1 MSPARI
7 WERDGTLTAIGQ
19 LLSDARESHGGSLF
33 IVGQAGLGKTTMVE
47 RAQVLAGDQFRVGI
61 GRGDASEATLPF
73 GIVDQA
79 LGALGFKSRLA
90 GRGAPVRSGL
100 DARAARC
107 YAALQFLEEAPR
119 PTLLLLDDLHW
130 ADEDSLG
137 LLSFLCRRI
146 GGLPIAVIGTL
157 RPWPAPALEMAHRI
171 AKDADATI
179 DQLRPLTESGAAE
192 LLSDRAGRQITPSSA
207 RRAAELAAG
216 NPLLLEQVALNIR
229 KGKGIP
235 EVSGDTSAVEAGLL
249 RSRFMG
255 ISADELR
262 YAQAASILG
271 SRFRPAMASA
281 IAELSPTHGDRILE
295 ALCRGGTFRA
305 EASTLARFAHPMLR
319 QVVYDEVPV
328 PVRSR
333 WHARAF
339 RLLVSAKA
347 DAAEAAEH
355 ASRADLAGDP
365 EAIAILAEA
374 GRAAMRA
381 GAISRAR
388 QRLQAAAEAAG
399 AGAAVDLLMDLGE
412 VLLESGDGQAAAAA
426 YRRVLASPNLV
437 DGVRSVA
444 QRMLGRALFIR
455 GAVQDAAAAFDAA
468 VVCALPDDRPN
479 AAEALLDQAFAL
491 WPTGGPALAMPLLER
506 ARQLATGAPA
516 SLRVRADTFWGFT
529 AFVRGDPAG
538 IAVVNSAVKHA
549 FANPEA
555 DTADFSWSWGTLGT
569 YGNMA
574 KWTERFADATRA
586 YEVGITAAD
595 RMGLPV
601 AIAAVTIMHADTCIR
616 TGKLR
621 LALELADQA
630 TLLSD
635 LAPERA
641 FWAAITH
648 AYILA
653 EMGHMDECLAWWQR
667 ATALAEP
674 DEASVGR
681 VWLWHVE
688 AVLAM
693 HARQTEQAC
702 AVFERLHALVNRLEI
717 EEPCVVPWA
726 GDAITAYLYGGK
738 PEKAVA
744 IIAWLERVAERLPCR
759 FPRVVVAGAR
769 AALAQLNGEVA
780 ESVRLLEEATRLAAE
795 SGMPV
800 LQARTLTRYG
810 GFLRRAGQVRRARP
824 YLAKAEA
831 LAEACGAE
839 SLAAKAADELKLA
852 GGRQTKRKT
861 KPNELT
867 AAEARVRR
875 LAELGLSNQQIADQL
890 FVTINTIETHKQH
903 FYQKL
908 GIKSLGELLALARAT
923 AEHEPAPTGGGAS
936 RGR

>member
-7 WERDGTLTAIGQ
+7 WERDGTLAAIGQ
-19 LLSDARESHGGSLF
+19 LLSGTRESHGGSLF

-47 RAQVLAGDQFRVGI
+47 RAQALATDQFRVGI

-73 GIVDQA
+73 GILDQA
-79 LGALGFKSRLA
+79 LRALGFKSTLA
-90 GRGAPVRSGL
+90 GRGSALEARAVRSYG
-100 DARAARC
+100 
-107 YAALQFLEEAPR
+107 ALQFLEETP
-119 PTLLLLDDLHW
+119 PPILLLLDDLHW
-130 ADEDSLG
+130 ADDDSLS

-146 GGLPIAVIGTL
+146 GGRPIAVIGTL
-157 RPWPAPALEMAHRI
+157 RPWPAAALDTARRI
-171 AKDADATI
+171 AKDGDATI

-192 LLSDRAGRQITPSSA
+192 LLSDRAGRRITPSSA
-207 RRAAELAAG
+207 HRAAELAAG
-216 NPLLLEQVALNIR
+216 NPLLLEQVALHIR
-229 KGKGIP
+229 QGKGIP
-235 EVSGDTSAVEAGLL
+235 ELKGDMAAVEVGLL
-249 RSRFMG
+249 LPRFAG
-255 ISADELR
+255 ISADEMR

-281 IAELSPTHGDRILE
+281 IAELSPPDGDRALE
-295 ALCRGGTFRA
+295 ALCRGGLFTA
-305 EASTLARFAHPMLR
+305 EATTLARFAHPMLR
-319 QVVYDEVPV
+319 QVVYDEVPA

-347 DAAEAAEH
+347 DPAEAAEH

-374 GRAAMRA
+374 GRAALRA

-388 QRLQAAAEAAG
+388 QRLQAAVEAAG
-399 AGAAVDLLMDLGE
+399 ANAATNLLMDLGE
-412 VLLESGDGQAAAAA
+412 VLLESGDGKAAAAT
-426 YRRVLASPNLV
+426 YRRVLAMSSLV
-437 DGVRSVA
+437 DGERSVA

-455 GAVQDAAAAFDAA
+455 GAVQDAAAAFHAA
-468 VVCALPDDRPN
+468 VDCALPGDRPN
-479 AAEALLDQAFAL
+479 AAEALLDQAFAS

-506 ARQLATGAPA
+506 ARQLATGASP
-516 SLRVRADTFWGFT
+516 SLRVRAETFWGFT

-538 IAVVNSAVKHA
+538 IAAVNSAVKHA

-586 YEVGITAAD
+586 YEVGITAAE

-601 AIAAVTIMHADTCIR
+601 AIAAVTVMHADTCIR

-621 LALELADQA
+621 LALELADRA

-653 EMGHMDECLAWWQR
+653 EMGHMDECLAWCQR
-667 ATALAEP
+667 AKALADP

-702 AVFERLHALVNRLEI
+702 AVFDRLHALVDRLEI
-717 EEPCVVPWA
+717 VEPCVVPWA

-738 PEKAVA
+738 REEALA
-744 IIAWLERVAERLPCR
+744 IIAWLEHVADRLPCR
-759 FPRVVVAGAR
+759 FPRVVAAGAR
-769 AALAQLNGEVA
+769 AALAQINGEPA
-780 ESVRLLEEATRLAAE
+780 QSERLLDQATTLAAE
-795 SGMPV
+795 SGLPV
-800 LQARTLTRYG
+800 LQARVLTRYG
-810 GFLRRAGQVRRARP
+810 GFLRRAGQDRRARP
-824 YLAKAEA
+824 YLAKAVN
-831 LAEACGAE
+831 LAAVCGAD
-839 SLAAKAADELKLA
+839 SLAVKAADELKLA
-852 GGRQTKRKT
+852 GGRQTKRET
-861 KPNELT
+861 EPNELT

-875 LAELGLSNQQIADQL
+875 LAELGLKNKQIADQL
-890 FVTINTIETHKQH
+890 FVSVNTIETHKQH
-903 FYQKL
+903 IYQKL
-908 GIKSLGELLALARAT
+908 GIKSLGELLALARA
-923 AEHEPAPTGGGAS
+923 AGEREPAPSGGGTS
-936 RGR
+936 RDR